1 MSTTNSITPEK
12 QVVLRIAF
20 AEVLRNTTTG
30 QQQLS
35 SLQAYQP
42 GDILCSFHA
51 GETVEQPT
59 YLTVQTGIDR
69 HITLRP
75 EFLQYINHS
84 CDPNVFF
91 DTSSFQLV
99 CLKPIEAGEEFT
111 FFYPSTEW
119 DMIQPFVCQCKSAN
133 CLQLIQGASYLST
146 ETLDKYRLTDFIQ
159 QQLRRKAQP
168 ERA

>member
-1 MSTTNSITPEK
+1 MSITNSITPEK

-91 DTSSFQLV
+91 DTTSFQLV

-119 DMIQPFVCQCKSAN
+119 DMIQPFVCQCHSAN

>member
-1 MSTTNSITPEK
+1 MSITNSITPEK

-91 DTSSFQLV
+91 DTTSFQLV
-99 CLKPIEAGEEFT
+99 CLRPIEAGEEFT

-119 DMIQPFVCQCKSAN
+119 EMIQPFVCQCKSTN

>member
-20 AEVLRNTTTG
+20 AEVLRNITTG

-91 DTSSFQLV
+91 DTTSFQLV
-99 CLKPIEAGEEFT
+99 CLRPIEAGEEFT

-119 DMIQPFVCQCKSAN
+119 EMIQPFVCQCNSAN